1 MDPDVD
7 LEAYIIIRRS
17 PCPALGKSSGFGT
30 GNVVGK
36 AIDESSALRA
46 KTFLAEQVA
55 AKASASGASQQGA
68 SARALLT
75 LAMHR
80 MRQPRAC
87 ALCVARQCR
96 ALYRCRY
103 KGRMSSRV

>member
-46 KTFLAEQVA
+46 KTFLAEHVA
-55 AKASASGASQQGA
+55 AKASLWSSESERLEHCERSCHLLCSGCKVLKS
-68 SARALLT
+68 LLT
-75 LAMHR
+75 QFCFDKFCDLVLEHGKR
-80 MRQPRAC
+80 
-87 ALCVARQCR
+87 
-96 ALYRCRY
+96 
-103 KGRMSSRV
+103 